1 MVFEENVCVRF
12 EEVYEP
18 SNKLLKIGLKPK
30 DRQDPACDSSISGVV
45 KTDDSDWQKS
55 TLEMNRNF
63 CGRFVLVFN
72 NEANT
77 NNSLLQMCRV
87 YKKAVKP

>member
-1 MVFEENVCVRF
+1 MVFEEKACVRF

-18 SNKLLKIGLKPK
+18 SDKLLKIGLKPK
-30 DRQDPACDSSISGVV
+30 DSQGSPCDSSISGSV

-77 NNSLLQMCRV
+77 HNSLLQMCRV